1 MIIPSLQHSN
11 MHMCI
16 LSSTHTQIIQLQI
29 PCACCYVF
37 YFHIIIN
44 LYFFN
49 LINLFLTILSLCC
62 CMGFS
67 QVAVSRGH
75 SLVAAAS
82 LVAEIELQGVQ
93 ASVVAR
99 CVAQKLWSSVLEH
112 RLNSCGAQAQL
123 LCGMWDLPRPRDQAC
138 ISPCIGRQILYHPAT
153 REASCFFLYASRLN
167 FCYEC
172 KILFYTDVPQI
183 F

>member
-29 PCACCYVF
+29 PCACRYVF

-49 LINLFLTILSLCC
+49 LNNLFLTILSLCC
-62 CMGFS
+62 CMGFY

-82 LVAEIELQGVQ
+82 LVAEIELQGGAGFSSCKVC
-93 ASVVAR
+93 SSEVVVLGAR
-99 CVAQKLWSSVLEH
+99 
-112 RLNSCGAQAQL
+112 AQAQQL
-123 LCGMWDLPRPRDQAC
+123 WCTGLVALWHVGSSQTQGSSLYLPLYWQAD
-138 ISPCIGRQILYHPAT
+138 SLPPSHQGSLM
-153 REASCFFLYASRLN
+153 FLSICLQ
-167 FCYEC
+167 
-172 KILFYTDVPQI
+172 T
-183 F
+183 